1 MVDGVIKITLDKK
14 GGMKTCFR
22 TGQDRTGQDRT
33 GLPKITRN
41 IYEHM
46 QDELSKSIYQERLRY
61 TFTGDA
67 IALRRIV
74 DMMDFDTSAI
84 KKIQNC
90 DGKAVIYGAGKRGTI
105 FFRMY
110 PEIKWDCFIDVGKA
124 GSTVNGLPVIG
135 LDDVKAMPVGSCI
148 LISNLS
154 NNDEIARN
162 LVMRG
167 VPKENIVSTRAMED
181 KLIESQYFDLDAL
194 PHDKEEVF
202 IDGGCFDGFTDRQFI
217 RWAGKNGYKGIY
229 AFEPNPILYGK
240 CQKALSDIDNVTLIK
255 KGLYSADGELEFY
268 ATDDMNGTLGK
279 NCTNNSIKEKSRKT
293 VVKVTMVDNVCEFG
307 ATFIKMD
314 LEGGEY
320 DALIGAEKTIRKC
333 HPKLAISIYHK
344 PEDIWELPKLI
355 LEIDP
360 SYKFYLRHYSLHD
373 AETVLYAV

>member
-1 MVDGVIKITLDKK
+1 
-14 GGMKTCFR
+14 
-22 TGQDRTGQDRT
+22 
-33 GLPKITRN
+33 
-41 IYEHM
+41 M
-46 QDELSKSIYQERLRY
+46 QGELSKSIYQERLRY

-74 DMMDFDTSAI
+74 DMMDFDTSPI
-84 KKIQNC
+84 KQIQSC
-90 DGKAVIYGAGKRGTI
+90 GGKAVMYGAGKRGTT
-105 FFRMY
+105 FFGMY

-124 GSTVNGLPVIG
+124 GSTVSGLPVIG
-135 LDDVKAMPVGSCI
+135 IDDVKAMPAGSCV

-154 NNDEIARN
+154 NNEEIKSN
-162 LVMRG
+162 LVARG
-167 VPKENIVSTRAMED
+167 ILKENIISTRAMED

-202 IDGGCFDGFTDRQFI
+202 VDGGCFDGFTDRQFI
-217 RWAGKNGYKGIY
+217 KWAGRNGYKRIY
-229 AFEPNPILYGK
+229 AFEPNPISYEK
-240 CQKALSDIDNVTLIK
+240 CQKALSNIDNVTLIK
-255 KGLYSADGELEFY
+255 KGLYSKDGKLEFY
-268 ATDDMNGTLGK
+268 ATDDINATLGK
-279 NCTNNSIKEKSRKT
+279 NCTNNSIKEKSKKT
-293 VVKVTMVDNVCEFG
+293 VVNVTTIDNICELG

-344 PEDIWELPKLI
+344 PEDIWELPDLI
-355 LEIDP
+355 LKIDP